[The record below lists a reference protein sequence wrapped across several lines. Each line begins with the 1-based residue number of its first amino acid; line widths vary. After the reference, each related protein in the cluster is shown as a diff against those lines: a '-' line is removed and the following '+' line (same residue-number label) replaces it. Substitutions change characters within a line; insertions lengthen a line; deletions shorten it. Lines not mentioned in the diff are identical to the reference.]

1 MSGAMPRLLIVASN
15 RWGYLWQR
23 HQSLAVAAAADGWQ
37 VDYLQPRPRNLRQ
50 IASYPLRM
58 IRRTRVEQEHPVAHD
73 GVSIVGRAGWA
84 GRTGPYDMAIVYLP
98 DRLTEWLLR
107 RVVRGPIVY
116 DAVLDWATVPAAWFP
131 PVGWRSSERRITRM
145 PRAST
150 STDSRGMAELLAR
163 RGFSAEVVPPA
174 ADDAFLTAPHP
185 DWNERRSR
193 ALYFGAVRAEVD
205 LTLMERLV
213 ADGVP
218 VDVVG
223 VVDEDL
229 RSRLLAAGVSIE
241 PPVGVEA
248 IAERAAQ
255 YRVVL
260 LPYRG
265 ARGATLAPAKL
276 FNAVASGA
284 WVVASG
290 IDTSV
295 VTAPGL
301 VTLETS
307 DDPAERIRA
316 LFRSAPGRPAELPT
330 WAARWRRL
338 LEIAEAPIV
347 AESTEVL
354 S

>member
-1 MSGAMPRLLIVASN
+1 MPRLLMVASN

-23 HQSLAVAAAADGWQ
+23 HQSLATAAAAAGWE

-50 IASYPLRM
+50 IASYPMRM
-58 IRRTRVEQEHPVAHD
+58 IRKTRVEQEHPAAHD
-73 GVSIVGRAGWA
+73 GVEIVGRKGWT
-84 GRTGPYDMAIVYLP
+84 GSTGPYDLAVVYLP

-131 PVGWRSSERRITRM
+131 PIGWRSSERRIARM
-145 PRAST
+145 PRAAV
-150 STDSRGMAELLAR
+150 STDSPGMAALLASRGMPAT
-163 RGFSAEVVPPA
+163 VVPPA
-174 ADDAFLTAPHP
+174 ADDAFLAAPHP
-185 DWNERRSR
+185 AWADRTRR

-205 LTLMERLV
+205 VTVLERLV
-213 ADGVP
+213 AGGVP

-223 VVDEDL
+223 VVDDEAV
-229 RSRLLAAGVSIE
+229 RQRLLAAGVSIE

-248 IAERAAQ
+248 IAARAAQ
-255 YRVVL
+255 HRVIL

-284 WVVASG
+284 WVLASG
-290 IDTSV
+290 IDTAV
-295 VTAPGL
+295 AAAPGL
-301 VTLETS
+301 VELQEGQ
-307 DDPAERIRA
+307 DPVAVVTD
-316 LFRSAPGRPAELPT
+316 LFESEPGAPAALPT
-330 WAARWRRL
+330 WAARWQQL
-338 LEIAEAPIV
+338 LAVAGLPAAER
-347 AESTEVL
+347 SEVL